1 METKLLMKRKWQMA
15 NLISDYYNLA
25 KEIIK
30 LANDNNI
37 SKTDIE
43 KIMNKPAKSTKRTG
57 ENRIYSDLLYN
68 QFDMTKVTRIERCP
82 DADDQFLKSEA
93 CYEAT
98 GTCHGNLNLL
108 ASGTTVIPIVT
119 DAAGHSGFDELTLTQ
134 TSSRNKCGES
144 ALL

>member
-1 METKLLMKRKWQMA
+1 MEEDDNDKR
-15 NLISDYYNLA
+15 
-25 KEIIK
+25 
-30 LANDNNI
+30 
-37 SKTDIE
+37 
-43 KIMNKPAKSTKRTG
+43 
-57 ENRIYSDLLYN
+57 NRIFLSRMYWTDVADSFS
-68 QFDMTKVTRIERCP
+68 QGRIAI
-82 DADDQFLKSEA
+82 DGSFLKSEA